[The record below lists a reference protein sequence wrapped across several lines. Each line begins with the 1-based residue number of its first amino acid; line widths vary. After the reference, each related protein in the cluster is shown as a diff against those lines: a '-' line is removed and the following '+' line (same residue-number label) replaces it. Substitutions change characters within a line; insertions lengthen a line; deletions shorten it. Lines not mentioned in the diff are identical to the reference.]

1 MSDKLSFHL
10 VSPERELFAGEVDQ
24 VVVPGAEG
32 DFGVL
37 PKHAP
42 VMSAVRVGALTVTD
56 GGETRRIFVRGG
68 FADVTPEGLTVLA
81 EEAIDLADVDP
92 AQLEQDLKDARED
105 VADAKTD
112 EAKEEATEKLARLEA
127 LSAAKAAG

>member
-1 MSDKLSFHL
+1 
-10 VSPERELFAGEVDQ
+10 
-24 VVVPGAEG
+24 
-32 DFGVL
+32 
-37 PKHAP
+37 
-42 VMSAVRVGALTVTD
+42 
-56 GGETRRIFVRGG
+56 
-68 FADVTPEGLTVLA
+68 VLA